1 MYGFPPQKTVRLYFT
16 HVFLAAL
23 FFCLFPIFFPLM
35 SDVNMSSWGQQTPV
49 CEKTQLNLP
58 AAAPSCVHMHPHTLI
73 LTVDPVGV
81 RSHFSP
87 SPSDVRRG
95 RLVLGSCERHLQILA
110 DINHDSGVDH
120 HNLTPLSA
128 REDFFLFISAAV
140 PSSSALTWVGE
151 FFFKWEGWVGK
162 RGWRGDQKER
172 GQLPLTKRK
181 C

>member
-1 MYGFPPQKTVRLYFT
+1 MYGFPPQKIVRLYFT

-95 RLVLGSCERHLQILA
+95 RLVLGSCERHLQILT

-128 REDFFLFISAAV
+128 QEDFFLFISAAV

-151 FFFKWEGWVGK
+151 FFF
-162 RGWRGDQKER
+162 
-172 GQLPLTKRK
+172 
-181 C
+181 

>member
-1 MYGFPPQKTVRLYFT
+1 MHFWFTYHIYSMIYIDIETQKNILFNVWFSTPKDSEVVFRTCLPCGF
-16 HVFLAAL
+16 VFL
-23 FFCLFPIFFPLM
+23 PVSYFFPLM

-151 FFFKWEGWVGK
+151 FFF
-162 RGWRGDQKER
+162 
-172 GQLPLTKRK
+172 
-181 C
+181 